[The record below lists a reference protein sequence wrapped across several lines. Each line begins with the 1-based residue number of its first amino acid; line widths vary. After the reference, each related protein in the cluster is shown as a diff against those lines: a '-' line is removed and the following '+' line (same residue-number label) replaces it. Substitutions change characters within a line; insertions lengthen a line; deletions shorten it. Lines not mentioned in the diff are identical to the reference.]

1 MDKNGKQQFIIKI
14 CCVIAAFALWLF
26 ISSTENP
33 LTAYK
38 LQNIPVQLL
47 NTNVLTQSNLV
58 LVPGQDLTTSLN
70 IKGASTSI
78 ILGKK
83 AEDFTLV
90 ADLSAYALKS
100 GEQMIPI
107 EIRKSPD
114 NITVVNSNSLFIKVN
129 LDKRIESNLP
139 INVITSGK
147 PKEGFYASEPETSQ
161 SNAKVVGGSKFVNEV
176 KKILV
181 EVNVQDVESNIAK
194 TYTLKPV
201 DAAGKEVKGVAVNP
215 VQIDVKMPIRQ
226 TKAVGVKV
234 KTIGTLNPK
243 FTLKSIKVQPEQF
256 DVTGSVDALSKV
268 ENLNTEA
275 IDLSKINKS
284 TTMDVK
290 VVIPGGLSLVSG
302 TALVKAE
309 VNLDEVVKK
318 DQNEAVKKD
327 QNEVVKKN
335 IDEVVQ
341 KKLSQDIKYINL
353 DEKYQVK
360 LEKNNESLMVSG
372 KQAVINSLDL
382 TKVGAVVDLANLA
395 EGEHT
400 VKVAA
405 SMPEGVNLV
414 SQDLE
419 KILVTIT
426 KKQAEVTTS
435 NDNKSE

>member
-1 MDKNGKQQFIIKI
+1 
-14 CCVIAAFALWLF
+14 
-26 ISSTENP
+26 
-33 LTAYK
+33 
-38 LQNIPVQLL
+38 
-47 NTNVLTQSNLV
+47 
-58 LVPGQDLTTSLN
+58 
-70 IKGASTSI
+70 
-78 ILGKK
+78 
-83 AEDFTLV
+83 
-90 ADLSAYALKS
+90 
-100 GEQMIPI
+100 
-107 EIRKSPD
+107 
-114 NITVVNSNSLFIKVN
+114 
-129 LDKRIESNLP
+129 
-139 INVITSGK
+139 
-147 PKEGFYASEPETSQ
+147 
-161 SNAKVVGGSKFVNEV
+161 
-176 KKILV
+176 
-181 EVNVQDVESNIAK
+181 
-194 TYTLKPV
+194 
-201 DAAGKEVKGVAVNP
+201 
-215 VQIDVKMPIRQ
+215 
-226 TKAVGVKV
+226 
-234 KTIGTLNPK
+234 
-243 FTLKSIKVQPEQF
+243 
-256 DVTGSVDALSKV
+256 
-268 ENLNTEA
+268 
-275 IDLSKINKS
+275 
-284 TTMDVK
+284 MDVK

-426 KKQAEVTTS
+426 KKQAEVT
-435 NDNKSE
+435 KIARAHV